1 MLIRSQ
7 DNKKITNDLCL
18 EIIENEYI
26 HGFEIFNNSI
36 GVIGEYSTEEKAI
49 KVLDMIQEE
58 YANGNEWLN
67 VAGKVFHM
75 PQEDEVNQTEF

>member
-18 EIIENEYI
+18 EIIENEYT
-26 HGFEIFNNSI
+26 HSFEIFNNSV

-49 KVLDMIQEE
+49 KVLDEIFRAFRNMAFVDVVTFQ
-58 YANGNEWLN
+58 
-67 VAGKVFHM
+67 M
-75 PQEDEVNQTEF
+75 PQDNEVS

>member
-18 EIIENEYI
+18 EIIENEYT
-26 HGFEIFNNSI
+26 HRFEIFNNSL

-49 KVLDMIQEE
+49 KVLDEIFRAFRNMAFVDVVTFQ
-58 YANGNEWLN
+58 
-67 VAGKVFHM
+67 M
-75 PQEDEVNQTEF
+75 PQDNEVS